1 MQTGT
6 APTEWASAASMC
18 GAWRPAD
25 TALSFRARPEQALS
39 YLGLS
44 LATTTVA
51 LLGLLQYTVIVVD
64 RHLSTL
70 L

>member
-1 MQTGT
+1 MIRGKLGH
-6 APTEWASAASMC
+6 AHHRLE
-18 GAWRPAD
+18 G
-25 TALSFRARPEQALS
+25 ARPEQALS